1 MCSCKYHGGNA
12 GKAAAVE
19 PNPRLIMAVV
29 AIGVIIGALFTP
41 SKNSKQ
47 IVAQTPVAATTAEQ
61 GR

>member
-1 MCSCKYHGGNA
+1 MCSCKHHRGSA
-12 GKAAAVE
+12 AKAAAVE

-41 SKNSKQ
+41 SKNSKE
-47 IVAQTPVAATTAEQ
+47 IVAQTPVAATTADH